1 MNSNHL
7 QQIFS
12 HYIDRFEELNNKEHC
27 EYYKWQVINR
37 FHTDMDAVLS
47 SSDEEF
53 PAKLYELKKLTANL
67 IDNYTQPFYGLV
79 KFAEEEPQTV
89 RDMFKNLLQD
99 DGGDIDA
106 RQKRVQEF
114 LKKSHALRE
123 KYYPDSYLYKDD
135 MHSVTGYLFLYD
147 PDHNYIFKATH
158 AQIFADC
165 IEFYDEWG
173 SGDDVN
179 LSVYYRMCDQ
189 VVDAIKESKEL
200 LATDASRFE
209 ISKLE
214 NEEELYADPMKHI
227 LAFDLIYCCSTYG
240 LFDGITFARPKSKE
254 RQLMQERKEKAM
266 RLSAT
271 LEEARAKAKELEE
284 AKKYINSVLTV
295 GVVVHH
301 GKYGDGTVKSNGGT
315 SVVVAFPEVGEKQF
329 GTVIAM
335 ANGIIKPE
343 VPGYIEKIKVYK
355 DVLKKEGSIISGLS
369 FAEKEFAP
377 YSEYLEYPPSE
388 K

>member
-1 MNSNHL
+1 MEKMNNNHL
-7 QQIFS
+7 QQIFA
-12 HYIDRFEELNNKEHC
+12 HYIDRFEELNNEEHG
-27 EYYKWQVINR
+27 EYYKWQIAKR
-37 FHTDMDAVLS
+37 FHKEMDDALS
-47 SSDEEF
+47 SSDAEL
-53 PAKLYELKKLTANL
+53 PAKLYELKKLSANL
-67 IDNYTQPFYGLV
+67 IDSYTQPFHGLV

-89 RDMFKNLLQD
+89 REMLKELLQD
-99 DGGDIDA
+99 DSNDMA
-106 RQKRVQEF
+106 SKQKRVQDF
-114 LKKSHALRE
+114 LKKSHELRE

-189 VVDAIKESKEL
+189 VVEAIKESKEL
-200 LATDASRFE
+200 MATDASRFE

-214 NEEELYADPMKHI
+214 NEDELYADPMKHI
-227 LAFDLIYCCSTYG
+227 LAFDLIYCCSAYG
-240 LFDGITFARPKSKE
+240 LFDGITFVRPKSKE
-254 RQLMQERKEKAM
+254 RQLMQERKEKAI
-266 RLSAT
+266 RLSAA

-284 AKKYINSVLTV
+284 AKEYLNSVLTE
-295 GVVVHH
+295 GVLVHH

-315 SVVVAFPEVGEKQF
+315 SVVIEFPEVGEKQF
-329 GTVIAM
+329 GIVIATV
-335 ANGIIKPE
+335 NGIIKPD
-343 VPGYIEKIKVYK
+343 VPGYAEKIETYK
-355 DVLKKEGSIISGLS
+355 DVLKKEGTIMSGLS

-377 YSEYLEYPPSE
+377 YSEYLG
-388 K
+388 

>member
-1 MNSNHL
+1 MEKMNNNHL
-7 QQIFS
+7 QQIFA
-12 HYIDRFEELNNKEHC
+12 HYIDRFEELNNSEHR
-27 EYYKWQVINR
+27 EYYKWQIAKR
-37 FHTDMDAVLS
+37 FHKEMDDALS
-47 SSDEEF
+47 SSDSEL
-53 PAKLYELKKLTANL
+53 PAKLYELKKLSANL
-67 IDNYTQPFYGLV
+67 IDSYTQPFHGLV

-89 RDMFKNLLQD
+89 REMLKELLQED
-99 DGGDIDA
+99 SDNMA
-106 RQKRVQEF
+106 SKQKRVQDF

-135 MHSVTGYLFLYD
+135 MHSVTGYLFLYN

-179 LSVYYRMCDQ
+179 LSVYYRMCDR

-200 LATDASRFE
+200 LSTDASRFE

-227 LAFDLIYCCSTYG
+227 LAFDLIYCCSAYG
-240 LFDGITFARPKSKE
+240 LFDGITFVRPKSKE
-254 RQLMQERKEKAM
+254 RQLMQERKEKAI
-266 RLSAT
+266 RLSAA

-284 AKKYINSVLTV
+284 AKAYLNSVLTE
-295 GVVVHH
+295 GVLVHH

-315 SVVVAFPEVGEKQF
+315 SVVVDFPEVGEKQF
-329 GTVIAM
+329 GTVIATV
-335 ANGIIKPE
+335 NGIIKPD
-343 VPGYIEKIKVYK
+343 VAGYAEKLETYK
-355 DVLKKEGSIISGLS
+355 DVLKKEGTIISGLS

-377 YSEYLEYPPSE
+377 YSEYLG
-388 K
+388 

>member
-1 MNSNHL
+1 MEKMNNNHL
-7 QQIFS
+7 QQIFA
-12 HYIDRFEELNNKEHC
+12 HYIDRFEELNNSEHR
-27 EYYKWQVINR
+27 EYYKWQIAKR
-37 FHTDMDAVLS
+37 FHKEMDDALS
-47 SSDEEF
+47 SSDAEL
-53 PAKLYELKKLTANL
+53 PAKLYELKKLSANL
-67 IDNYTQPFYGLV
+67 IDSYTQPFHGLV

-89 RDMFKNLLQD
+89 REMLKELLQD
-99 DGGDIDA
+99 DSNDMA
-106 RQKRVQEF
+106 SKQKRVQDF

-135 MHSVTGYLFLYD
+135 MHSVTGYLFLYN

-200 LATDASRFE
+200 LSTDASRFE

-227 LAFDLIYCCSTYG
+227 LTFDMIYCCSAYG
-240 LFDGITFARPKSKE
+240 LFDGITFVRPKSKE
-254 RQLMQERKEKAM
+254 RQLMQERKEKAI
-266 RLSAT
+266 RLSAA

-284 AKKYINSVLTV
+284 AKEYLNSVLTE
-295 GVVVHH
+295 GVLVHH

-315 SVVVAFPEVGEKQF
+315 SVVVDFPEVGEKQF
-329 GTVIAM
+329 GTVIATV
-335 ANGIIKPE
+335 NGIIKPD
-343 VPGYIEKIKVYK
+343 VPGYAEKIETYK
-355 DVLKKEGSIISGLS
+355 DVLKKEGTIMSGLS

-377 YSEYLEYPPSE
+377 YSEYLG
-388 K
+388 

>member
-1 MNSNHL
+1 MNNNHL

-27 EYYKWQVINR
+27 EYYKWQVIKR
-37 FHTDMDAVLS
+37 FHADMDAVLS

-67 IDNYTQPFYGLV
+67 IDNYTQPFYGLA

-89 RDMFKNLLQD
+89 RDMFKNLFQD
-99 DGGDIDA
+99 DGGDVDA

-147 PDHNYIFKATH
+147 PDHNYLFKSTH
-158 AQIFADC
+158 AQVFADC

-189 VVDAIKESKEL
+189 VAKAIKESKEL

-209 ISKLE
+209 ISGLK
-214 NEEELYADPMKHI
+214 NEAELYPDNEKHI
-227 LAFDLIYCCSTYG
+227 LVFDLIYCCSSYG
-240 LFDGITFARPKSKE
+240 LFDGITFVRPKSKE
-254 RQLMQERKEKAM
+254 RQLMQERKEKAI
-266 RLSAT
+266 RLSNA
-271 LEEARAKAKELEE
+271 LEEARKKVAALEE
-284 AKKYINSVLTV
+284 AKAYINSALAV
-295 GVVVHH
+295 GTTVHH

-315 SVVVAFPEVGEKQF
+315 SVVIEFPEIGEKQF
-329 GTVIAM
+329 GTAIAT

-343 VPGYIEKIKVYK
+343 VPGYEEKIEEYK
-355 DVLKKEGSIISGLS
+355 DLLKKDSSIMSALS

-377 YSEYLEYPPSE
+377 YSDYLE
-388 K
+388 